1 MAEYVVYVSIEHL
14 RVATEKSL
22 NTTFARSG
30 FKRAVRRDAA
40 ATPFATLLFVG
51 ESHFSEIQLARHLEK
66 KLKYDTMCDVDVIV
80 FPLKMT
86 RNRPTLQMASPTI
99 H

>member
-1 MAEYVVYVSIEHL
+1 MAEYVVYVSVEHL

-22 NTTFARSG
+22 AATFERSG

-40 ATPFATLLFVG
+40 ASPLATLLFVG
-51 ESHFSEIQLARHLEK
+51 ESHFSETQLARHIEEK
-66 KLKYDTMCDVDVIV
+66 LRYDTMCDVDVIV
-80 FPLKMT
+80 FSLKMM
-86 RNRPTLQMASPTI
+86 RNRPTLQMPSRTT